1 MPCLAGTFGIVYKAI
16 LDDVHDVAVK
26 LMRPGHVD
34 DRQLQSFCNE
44 VGHCF
49 ESQATQQG
57 PDLTHSP
64 CKARRLGSLCHNHAV
79 LRCDAAWRGRQ

>member
-16 LDDVHDVAVK
+16 LDDVHDAAVK

-44 VGHCF
+44 VGH
-49 ESQATQQG
+49 
-57 PDLTHSP
+57 
-64 CKARRLGSLCHNHAV
+64 
-79 LRCDAAWRGRQ
+79 